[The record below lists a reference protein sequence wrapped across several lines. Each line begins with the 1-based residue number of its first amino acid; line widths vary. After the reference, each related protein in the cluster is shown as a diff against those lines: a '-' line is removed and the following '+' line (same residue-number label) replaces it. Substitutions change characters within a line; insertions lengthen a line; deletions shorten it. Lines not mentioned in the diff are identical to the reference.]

1 MAKSPILN
9 VPNILSFIRVILVPA
24 FVAALIFM
32 RDIEIW
38 GIVVSAVLYGLTALT
53 DMLDGKIARKYG
65 LVTDFGKFIDPLADK
80 FMVLGSMLAILVW
93 VFLRGEELFGMIFV
107 WLVLIILFREL
118 AVTSLRLVVAGK
130 KTKVDLAANMM
141 GKLKTVSQM
150 VGTVVIIVEPLVM
163 EYLFDT
169 QRIASYACM
178 AVMAFTTIVSGWNYF
193 VGYLPHI
200 VADDSTPESAPESAP
215 ESTPESTEAK

>member
-1 MAKSPILN
+1 MN
-9 VPNILSFIRVILVPA
+9 VPNILSFVRVLLVPA
-24 FVAALIFM
+24 FVAVLIFM
-32 RDIEIW
+32 RDVEIL
-38 GIVVSAVLYGLTALT
+38 GIVLSAVLYGLTALT

-93 VFLRGEELFGMIFV
+93 VFLRGENLFGMILV

-130 KTKVDLAANMM
+130 KAKVDLAANMM

-150 VGTVVIIVEPLVM
+150 VGTVVIIVEPLIPVVC
-163 EYLFDT
+163 DNH
-169 QRIASYACM
+169 IPSYICM
-178 AVMAFTTIVSGWNYF
+178 AVMAFTTLASGINYF
-193 VGYLPHI
+193 MGYLPYI
-200 VADDSTPESAPESAP
+200 VAED
-215 ESTPESTEAK
+215 